1 MIQRIQSIYL
11 LIATI
16 VIGLLFFFPIADF
29 VNNAGKFY
37 LFRYRGLYEVIEGKE
52 KLVTLTIPLALL
64 LLVNMVLP
72 LINLFFFKK
81 RGFQMTLCII
91 SIILLFALLG
101 LIAFY
106 AAASFTSINAN
117 VNYKVIASMPIVALI
132 LNVMAYSAI
141 RKDDKLIK
149 SIDRIR

>member
-1 MIQRIQSIYL
+1 MIQRIQTIYL
-11 LIATI
+11 LLAAI
-16 VIGLLFFFPIADF
+16 VVGLLFFLPIADF
-29 VNNAGKFY
+29 VNDAGKFY

-52 KLVTLTIPLALL
+52 KLVALTIPLAIL

-72 LINLFFFKK
+72 LLNIFFYKK
-81 RGFQMTLCII
+81 RGFQMKLCIF
-91 SIILLFALLG
+91 SIIILFVLLG

-106 AAASFTSINAN
+106 AAASFTNINAN

-141 RKDDKLIK
+141 KKDEKLIK

>member
-11 LIATI
+11 LLAAI
-16 VIGLLFFFPIADF
+16 VVGLLFFFPIADF
-29 VNNAGKFY
+29 VNDAGKFY

-64 LLVNMVLP
+64 LMVNMVLP
-72 LINLFFFKK
+72 LINLFLYKK
-81 RGFQMTLCII
+81 RSFQMKLCIF
-91 SIILLFALLG
+91 SIILLFSSVG
-101 LIAFY
+101 LIAYY
-106 AAASFTSINAN
+106 AAASFTNINAN
-117 VNYKVIASMPIVALI
+117 VNYKVVASMPIIALI

-141 RKDDKLIK
+141 KKDEKLIK